1 MHAPWQKTTSQ
12 PVRSTLRLDLD
23 QPDLFKG
30 PPIATGAPM
39 MVAIDRLDEDPD
51 NPRTEFLAHELE
63 ELAADIAERGILQP
77 IVVEMLDLDGRCL
90 IRFGAKRFRAARLAG
105 LKEVPVTV
113 SWQPRDAYDQVA
125 ENLKRHALSPL
136 DMARFIRGR
145 IDAGESNA
153 RIAKQLAIDQTT
165 LAHHLS
171 LLSLPPVLEA
181 ALASG
186 RCTSPRT
193 LHELSKLHDEDPGR
207 VADLVAS
214 DRPITREVVA
224 AARDATSVPAVGG
237 PAANS
242 APSRPDQLSQMVRRT
257 EALCER
263 LDVSIARLLK
273 PGTAQIAPDDL
284 AALRRRVA
292 ELASRLG

>member
-1 MHAPWQKTTSQ
+1 MRAPWHRMTPQ
-12 PVRSTLRLDLD
+12 PVGTTFRPDLD
-23 QPDLFKG
+23 QPDLFNAQ
-30 PPIATGAPM
+30 PVATGAPM
-39 MVAIDRLDEDPD
+39 MVAIDRLVEDQD
-51 NPRTEFLAHELE
+51 NPRTEFPAHELE

-77 IVVEMLDLDGRCL
+77 IVVEMLDPDGRCL

-105 LKEVPVTV
+105 LEQVPVTV
-113 SWQPRDAYDQVA
+113 SRRPRDAYDQVA

-153 RIAKQLAIDQTT
+153 AIAKRLAIDQTT
-165 LAHHLS
+165 VAHHLS

-186 RCTSPRT
+186 RCTAPRT
-193 LHELSKLHDEDPGR
+193 LHELSKLHDEDPGS
-207 VADLVAS
+207 VVHLIAS
-214 DRPITREVVA
+214 DRPITREAVA
-224 AARDATSVPAVGG
+224 SARGGTPVPVTTE
-237 PAANS
+237 PAASS
-242 APSRPDQLSQMVRRT
+242 APRQDRLSRMVRRT

-263 LDVSIARLLK
+263 LDASIARLLK
-273 PGTAQIAPDDL
+273 TGTAQIAPDDL